1 MAWNN
6 FVAINS
12 TDEGSSGFDGG
23 SSLIRYVS
31 PRASRI
37 VNFGVIPAS
46 GRPVITQSTGF
57 EDVLP
62 TGEGLFAFRDM
73 DDILGAMEAIA
84 ADYDRHSAAARR
96 IAQDYFRAET
106 VLARLLADLGV

>member
-1 MAWNN
+1 
-6 FVAINS
+6 VAKDLNVRLR
-12 TDEGSSGFDGG
+12 SGWF
-23 SSLIRYVS
+23 SERSACYL
-31 PRASRI
+31 A
-37 VNFGVIPAS
+37 A

-73 DDILGAMEAIA
+73 DDILGAMAAIA
-84 ADYDRHSAAARR
+84 ADYERHSAAARR
-96 IAQDYFRAET
+96 IAEECFRAET